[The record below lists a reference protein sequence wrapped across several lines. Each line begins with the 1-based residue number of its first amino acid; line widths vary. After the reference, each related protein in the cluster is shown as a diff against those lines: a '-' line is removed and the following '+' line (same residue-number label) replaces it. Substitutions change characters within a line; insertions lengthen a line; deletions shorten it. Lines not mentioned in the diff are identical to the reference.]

1 MNKTLNECQTH
12 WNKHKSSHGKSSF
25 SLFIFFLFFPSCHSS
40 SSILPPYW
48 YFVSCLALFS
58 LGCHHSL
65 SCRFYYF
72 APWIFSSF
80 FSFSLCVCVY
90 CFDSICLTLHTS
102 QLFRFEAQQKFLLC
116 IFRPCVFFSPRQWE
130 KKIAYHKSLRN
141 FSSIRLMHTHTHT
154 KIMRLYC
161 LFLLIFQLDFV
172 KMKRIFCR
180 HALRFH
186 SWSVFVFWIFRAFRL
201 VCCHHFSFIFYKR
214 NLF

>member
-65 SCRFYYF
+65 SCRFDYF

-80 FSFSLCVCVY
+80 FSLSVCVCVLLRFY
-90 CFDSICLTLHTS
+90 LFDSSHESTFSLWSTTKVFTLYFQAVRFFFAETVREKDRLS
-102 QLFRFEAQQKFLLC
+102 QIVAKLFLYSAD
-116 IFRPCVFFSPRQWE
+116 
-130 KKIAYHKSLRN
+130 A
-141 FSSIRLMHTHTHT
+141 HTHTYEDHAA
-154 KIMRLYC
+154 L
-161 LFLLIFQLDFV
+161 LFIPFDFPV
-172 KMKRIFCR
+172 
-180 HALRFH
+180 RF
-186 SWSVFVFWIFRAFRL
+186 W
-201 VCCHHFSFIFYKR
+201 
-214 NLF
+214 